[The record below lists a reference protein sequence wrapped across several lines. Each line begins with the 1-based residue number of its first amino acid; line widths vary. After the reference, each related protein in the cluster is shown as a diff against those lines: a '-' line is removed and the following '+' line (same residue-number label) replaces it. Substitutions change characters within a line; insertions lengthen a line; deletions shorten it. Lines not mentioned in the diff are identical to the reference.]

1 MQPRAQRWSWSGA
14 FSEVLIMFV
23 CVCKAVSDSTI
34 RRQVEAGARRVAD
47 LSRETGLGTCC
58 GKCVPAARQLIEEAA
73 GQVPQ
78 VGRWVPE
85 QVRAKRV

>member
-1 MQPRAQRWSWSGA
+1 
-14 FSEVLIMFV
+14 MFV

-47 LSRETGLGTCC
+47 LSREPGLGTCC

-85 QVRAKRV
+85 QVSAKRV

>member
-1 MQPRAQRWSWSGA
+1 MY
-14 FSEVLIMFV
+14 I

-58 GKCVPAARQLIEEAA
+58 GKCVPAARQLIAEAA

-78 VGRWVPE
+78 VGRWQPPA
-85 QVRAKRV
+85 QVAKRV